1 MLLLWKDIK
10 TEALGRSAGPV
21 QNVIM
26 ALPQNKPWSAIR
38 EELKHCFSD
47 QISLGH
53 TAAQL
58 ENMTQKPN
66 EPLRLYI
73 YRYSKLHKAV
83 TQKDAAQDTD
93 PSRWFR
99 FLTSITNTSIAD
111 KVTRSKTLPHNLQQC
126 FEKALEYE
134 ASFQLS
140 EGVNM
145 ARKTTIMNVNVEDE
159 DEVNLVR
166 DARAR
171 SNACYKCGEMG
182 HFQRDC
188 QYDGDKPSSDKQPL
202 QTTSDAYDP
211 VVGKWMTNLVATTPV
226 TAKAMQNL
234 LLELHKQR
242 ELKRAYR
249 RHYRDIQTTS
259 TSMATMSQPLT
270 SIASTST
277 SKSTTLVK
285 TTGSQVKK
293 PVIKSKIAKPQDK
306 NKKRV
311 AFSTTSTP
319 TATTSTSTVSMPNF
333 RNKLRDKAKVTVA
346 MIQEL
351 TEDLQSID
359 QDSVM
364 EESESIITQ
373 ESDLEQEDSEDYL
386 TDPEDQ

>member
-1 MLLLWKDIK
+1 MNFFHGWIIWKQHVIIVEDIK

-26 ALPQNKPWSAIR
+26 ALPHNKPWSAIR
-38 EELKHCFSD
+38 EELKCCFSD

-58 ENMTQKPN
+58 ENMTQKLN

-83 TQKDAAQDTD
+83 TQKDACQDTD

-145 ARKTTIMNVNVEDE
+145 ACKMTIMNVNVEE
-159 DEVNLVR
+159 NNEVNLVR
-166 DARAR
+166 DARTR
-171 SNACYKCGEMG
+171 SNACFRCGEMG

-202 QTTSDAYDP
+202 
-211 VVGKWMTNLVATTPV
+211 
-226 TAKAMQNL
+226 
-234 LLELHKQR
+234 KQQ
-242 ELKRAYR
+242 L
-249 RHYRDIQTTS
+249 Q
-259 TSMATMSQPLT
+259 
-270 SIASTST
+270 
-277 SKSTTLVK
+277 
-285 TTGSQVKK
+285 
-293 PVIKSKIAKPQDK
+293 
-306 NKKRV
+306 
-311 AFSTTSTP
+311 
-319 TATTSTSTVSMPNF
+319 MP
-333 RNKLRDKAKVTVA
+333 
-346 MIQEL
+346 
-351 TEDLQSID
+351 
-359 QDSVM
+359 
-364 EESESIITQ
+364 ITQ
-373 ESDLEQEDSEDYL
+373 
-386 TDPEDQ
+386 